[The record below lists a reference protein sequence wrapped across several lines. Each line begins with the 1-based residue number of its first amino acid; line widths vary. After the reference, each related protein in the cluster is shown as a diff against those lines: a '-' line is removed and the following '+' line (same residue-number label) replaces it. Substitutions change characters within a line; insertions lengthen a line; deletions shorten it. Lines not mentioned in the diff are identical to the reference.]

1 MQLEC
6 NALVGMVQ
14 PLWYVDKTLLD
25 QGFRRN
31 NNQDSPTYNA
41 MIYDS
46 STGITY
52 HLRIPTRHTV
62 INEFDD
68 EKTIKIGSPYLK
80 LKMAS
85 RTSRESLLIPRA
97 IKAAAEHKLA
107 EIADYLGKPHQ
118 EAAQ

>member
-6 NALVGMVQ
+6 NTLVGMVQ
-14 PLWYVDKTLLD
+14 PLWYVEKTLLE

-31 NNQDSPTYNA
+31 KNQDSPTYNA

-46 STGITY
+46 STGMTY
-52 HLRIPTRHTV
+52 YLRIPTRHTGLKE
-62 INEFDD
+62 IKD
-68 EKTIKIGSPYLK
+68 EEMIKIGSPYLK
-80 LKMAS
+80 IKMAS
-85 RTSRESLLIPRA
+85 RTSREGLLIPRA

-107 EIADYLGKPHQ
+107 EIADYLSKPYQ